1 MGVALERK
9 TAARLALPLL
19 CFARMPDEAPLT
31 TLSLERYLPAA
42 KSLVA
47 RAQALADE
55 RRHAEVQP
63 LHLLSRALER
73 GRATRTV
80 FERATSS
87 VLDFENAVERALSA
101 LPQSQERSYL
111 SDAMIDLLSRA
122 ERDASL
128 ERAPRVTSAHL
139 LNALSQEIRG
149 AAGEILSA
157 FGVVPGALRRHA
169 ALLDEKSDGT
179 AQDAAG
185 PAPELTRLLLEG
197 PRAQDPVIGRGN
209 EVRRLVTILERR
221 QKHHPLLVGEVGVG
235 KRAIIRAL
243 ARRIAAGDVPTR
255 LIGARL
261 VELELG
267 AVVAGT
273 RLRGEVDERLRRL
286 MASLGAGSGS
296 ESILVIAGLEQLL
309 GQGPTGSSL
318 GDVLRPALARGDVR
332 VLATTTPDGLRK
344 LNEKDPLL
352 ARSFTEIAI
361 EEPSPADAIEIVRGV
376 AQSIEQH
383 HGVPIQD
390 RAIVAAV
397 ELAKRYLQDRRLPD
411 AAIDL
416 LDEAA
421 AAKRVE
427 TDGMP
432 LELDQLVH
440 RLDSLKAQL
449 GALADEDDSTAKE
462 LAAKLEAERSALL
475 PRATALRSAIEGRR
489 SVTAAIKSLR
499 KEVATAEAE
508 RERARA
514 DKSFARLGELE
525 HVTLPD
531 LTARLAKAED
541 AARSQ
546 GGSVES
552 PRLLEADV
560 ATTLASWTGIP
571 VDKMLEAEAEKL
583 LKMESRL
590 GERIVGQDHALTSV
604 SKAVRRGRVG
614 LRDPKRPIGSFLL
627 LGPSGV
633 GKTELAKALAEFL
646 FDDESS
652 LTRLDMSEFME
663 RHMAQRLI
671 GAPPGYAD
679 SDQGGFL
686 TEAVRR
692 RPYSVLLFDEVEKA
706 HQDVF
711 NLLLQVL
718 DDGRLTDGRGRLAD
732 FSNTVVVM
740 TSNIGSER
748 ILDADAKLFESDDG
762 RQALRDLL
770 LERLGEFF
778 RPEFL
783 NRLDDVIVFRPL
795 TKPDL
800 RRIIDIRLKEL
811 SRMLVPRKLSL
822 EVSEPAKMR
831 LVDLGYEPALG
842 ARPLKRTLL
851 KELQDPLAQA
861 LLSTKLA
868 EGGAVRVELDGDAI
882 KLEVVPT
889 SA

>member
-1 MGVALERK
+1 
-9 TAARLALPLL
+9 
-19 CFARMPDEAPLT
+19 MPAEPPLT
-31 TLSLERYLPAA
+31 TLSLDRYLPPA

-55 RRHAEVQP
+55 RRHHEVQP
-63 LHLLSRALER
+63 LHLLARALER
-73 GRATRTV
+73 GRSTRVV

-87 VLDFENAVERALSA
+87 LLDFEAAVERALSS
-101 LPQSQERSYL
+101 LPQSKDKSYL

-149 AAGEILSA
+149 AAGELLSA
-157 FGVVPGALRRHA
+157 FGVVPGALRRHVA
-169 ALLDEKSDGT
+169 VLDEAT
-179 AQDAAG
+179 DAVAAEPG
-185 PAPELTRLLLEG
+185 AAPPELTRNLLDG
-197 PRAQDPVIGRGN
+197 PQAADPVIARGA

-221 QKHHPLLVGEVGVG
+221 QKSHPLLVGDVGVG
-235 KRAIIRAL
+235 KRAIVRAL
-243 ARRIAAGDVPTR
+243 ARRIASGDVPTR
-255 LIGARL
+255 LLGARV

-273 RLRGEVDERLRRL
+273 RLRGEIEERLRKL
-286 MASLGAGSGS
+286 FASLSGRAGA
-296 ESILVIAGLEQLL
+296 EHILFIPGLEQLL

-318 GDVLRPALARGDVR
+318 ADVLRPALARGDLR

-344 LNEKDPLL
+344 LNEKEPLL
-352 ARSFTEIAI
+352 ARSFSEIAVA
-361 EEPSPADAIEIVRGV
+361 EPSVSEAIEIVRGV
-376 AQSIEQH
+376 AQSVEQH
-383 HGVPIQD
+383 HGVPIED

-397 ELAKRYLQDRRLPD
+397 ELAKRYVQERRLPD

-421 AAKRVE
+421 ASKRVE

-432 LELDQLVH
+432 LELDQLMH
-440 RLDSLKAQL
+440 RLGSLKAQL
-449 GALADEDDSTAKE
+449 ASLADEEEASAQE
-462 LAAKLEAERSALL
+462 LRAKLESEQAQLS
-475 PRATALRSAIEGRR
+475 PRAQTLRATIEGRR
-489 SVTAAIKSLR
+489 GVTASVKALR
-499 KEVATAEAE
+499 RELSSAEAE
-508 RERARA
+508 LQRAR
-514 DKSFARLGELE
+514 DEKNFARLGELE
-525 HVTLPD
+525 HSTLPD
-531 LTARLAKAED
+531 LQKRLVTAEE

-546 GGSVES
+546 GGSTEN
-552 PRLLEADV
+552 PKLQEQDV
-560 ATTLASWTGIP
+560 AATLAAWTGIP

-583 LKMESRL
+583 LKMEARL
-590 GERIVGQDHALTSV
+590 GERIVGQDHALASV
-604 SKAVRRGRVG
+604 ARAVRRGRVG

-646 FDDESS
+646 FDDEAA

-748 ILDADAKLFESDDG
+748 ILEADAKLFESSDG
-762 RQALRDLL
+762 REAMKDLL

-795 TKPDL
+795 TKQDL
-800 RRIIDIRLKEL
+800 RRIIDIRLREL
-811 SRMLVPRKLSL
+811 ARLLAPRKLTL
-822 EVSEPAKMR
+822 EVSDAAKSR
-831 LVDLGYEPALG
+831 LVDLSYEPALG

-851 KELQDPLAQA
+851 KELQDPLAHA
-861 LLSTKLA
+861 LLSAKLA
-868 EGGAVRVELDGDAI
+868 SGGNIKVDLVDDAI
-882 KLEVVPT
+882 ALDIGAGGGSSK
-889 SA
+889 

>member
-1 MGVALERK
+1 
-9 TAARLALPLL
+9 
-19 CFARMPDEAPLT
+19 MPDEAPLT
-31 TLSLERYLPAA
+31 TLSLDRYLPPA
-42 KSLVA
+42 KALVA

-55 RRHAEVQP
+55 RHHQEVQP

-73 GRATRTV
+73 GQNTRTV
-80 FERATSS
+80 FERACAS
-87 VLDFENAVERALSA
+87 VLDFEAAVERALSA
-101 LPQSQERSYL
+101 LPQSKERSYL

-122 ERDASL
+122 ERDANL
-128 ERAPRVTSAHL
+128 ERAPRVTPAHV

-149 AAGEILSA
+149 AAGELLSA
-157 FGVVPGALRRHA
+157 FGIVPGALRRHV
-169 ALLDEKSDGT
+169 ALLDERADGVSSDSGG
-179 AQDAAG
+179 AL
-185 PAPELTRLLLEG
+185 PELTRPLLDG
-197 PRAQDPVIGRGN
+197 PNAADPVIARGG

-221 QKHHPLLVGEVGVG
+221 QKSHPLLVGDVGVG
-235 KRAIIRAL
+235 KRAIVRAL
-243 ARRIAAGDVPTR
+243 ARRIKSGDVPTR
-255 LIGARL
+255 LLSARL

-267 AVVAGT
+267 AVAAGT
-273 RLRGEVDERLRRL
+273 RLRGEIEERLRKL
-286 MASLGAGSGS
+286 LASLGARSGI
-296 ESILVIAGLEQLL
+296 EHILFIPGLEQLL

-318 GDVLRPALARGDVR
+318 ADALRPALARGELR
-332 VLATTTPDGLRK
+332 LLATTTPEGLRK
-344 LNEKDPLL
+344 LTEKEPIL
-352 ARSFTEIAI
+352 ARYFTEIAVA
-361 EEPSPADAIEIVRGV
+361 EPSVAEATEIVRGV
-376 AQSIEQH
+376 ASSIEQH
-383 HGVPIQD
+383 HGVPIED
-390 RAIVAAV
+390 RAVIAAV
-397 ELAKRYLQDRRLPD
+397 ELAKRYVQERRLPD

-416 LDEAA
+416 LDESAA
-421 AAKRVE
+421 SKRVE

-432 LELDQLVH
+432 LELDQLVQ
-440 RLDSLKAQL
+440 RLGSLAAQL
-449 GALADEDDSTAKE
+449 ASLAGEEDAAAQE
-462 LAAKLEAERSALL
+462 LARKLEAEQASLA
-475 PRATALRSAIEGRR
+475 PRATELRATIEGRR
-489 SVTAAIKSLR
+489 GVTATVKTLR
-499 KEVATAEAE
+499 RELASAEAE
-508 RERARA
+508 RQRAR
-514 DKSFARLGELE
+514 DEKNFARLGELE

-531 LTARLAKAED
+531 LGARLAAAEE

-546 GGSVES
+546 GGSVAS
-552 PRLLEADV
+552 PRLLEQDV
-560 ATTLASWTGIP
+560 AATLAAWTGIP

-590 GERIVGQDHALTSV
+590 GERVVGQAHALSAV
-604 SKAVRRGRVG
+604 ARAVRRGRVG

-646 FDDESS
+646 FDDEAA

-748 ILDADAKLFESDDG
+748 ILEADAKLFESADG
-762 RQALRDLL
+762 LAAMKDLL
-770 LERLGEFF
+770 LGRLGEFF

-783 NRLDDVIVFRPL
+783 NRLDDVVVFRPL
-795 TKPDL
+795 TRVDL
-800 RRIIDIRLKEL
+800 RQIVDIRLREL
-811 SRMLVPRKLSL
+811 GRLLAPRHVVLD
-822 EVSEPAKMR
+822 VSDAAKQR
-831 LVDLGYEPALG
+831 LVDLSYEPALG

-851 KELQDPLAQA
+851 KELQDPLAHA
-861 LLSTKLA
+861 LLSAKLPA
-868 EGGAVRVELDGDAI
+868 GGTIKVDVSGDAI
-882 KLEVVPT
+882 TLDIG
-889 SA
+889 

>member
-1 MGVALERK
+1 
-9 TAARLALPLL
+9 
-19 CFARMPDEAPLT
+19 MPDEAPLT
-31 TLSLERYLPAA
+31 TLSLDRYLPAA
-42 KSLVA
+42 KALVA

-55 RRHAEVQP
+55 RKHAEVQP

-73 GRATRTV
+73 GRSTRAV
-80 FERATSS
+80 FERATPN
-87 VLDFENAVERALSA
+87 VLDFETAVERALST
-101 LPQSQERSYL
+101 LPQSKDKSYL

-157 FGVVPGALRRHA
+157 FGVVPGALRRHV
-169 ALLDEKSDGT
+169 ALLDEKSDVPAVENGG
-179 AQDAAG
+179 AAS
-185 PAPELTRLLLEG
+185 ELTRPLLSG
-197 PRAQDPVIGRGN
+197 PRAGDPVIARAT

-255 LIGARL
+255 LIGAQL

-267 AVVAGT
+267 AVMAGT

-286 MASLGAGSGS
+286 VASLGGSAGSSS
-296 ESILVIAGLEQLL
+296 EQILVIAGLEQLL
-309 GQGPTGSSL
+309 GQGPTGTSL
-318 GDVLRPALARGDVR
+318 GDVLRPALARGDLR

-344 LNEKDPLL
+344 LHEKDPLL
-352 ARSFTEIAI
+352 ARSFTEITVD
-361 EEPSPADAIEIVRGV
+361 EPSVAEAIEIVRGI

-390 RAIVAAV
+390 RAVVAAV
-397 ELAKRYLQDRRLPD
+397 ELAKRYLQQHRLPD

-416 LDEAA
+416 LDESA

-440 RLDSLKAQL
+440 RIDSLTAQL
-449 GALADEDDSTAKE
+449 SALADEDETAAKE
-462 LAAKLEAERSALL
+462 LSAKLEAERSALS
-475 PRATALRSAIEGRR
+475 PRASALRSTIEGRR
-489 SVTAAIKSLR
+489 SVTAAIKALR
-499 KEVATAEAE
+499 AELAAAETE
-508 RERARA
+508 REKARS
-514 DKSFARLGELE
+514 DKNFARLGELE

-531 LTARLAKAED
+531 LGARLAKAED
-541 AARSQ
+541 AARGQ

-560 ATTLASWTGIP
+560 AATLASWTGIP

-590 GERIVGQDHALTSV
+590 GERIVGQDHALGSV

-646 FDDESS
+646 FDDEAS

-679 SDQGGFL
+679 SEQGGFL

-748 ILDADAKLFESDDG
+748 ILDADAKLFESDEG
-762 RQALRDLL
+762 RQALRDLMMD
-770 LERLGEFF
+770 RLGQFF

-795 TKPDL
+795 SKPDL
-800 RRIIDIRLKEL
+800 RRIVDIRLREL
-811 SRMLVPRKLSL
+811 ALLLAPRKLVL
-822 EVSEPAKMR
+822 EVSEAAKQR

-842 ARPLKRTLL
+842 ARPLKRTLV

-861 LLSTKLA
+861 LLSSKL
-868 EGGAVRVELDGDAI
+868 GAGTVKVDLVGDAL
-882 KLEVVPT
+882 KLDITE
-889 SA
+889 SSS

>member
-1 MGVALERK
+1 
-9 TAARLALPLL
+9 
-19 CFARMPDEAPLT
+19 MPDEAPLT
-31 TLSLERYLPAA
+31 TLSLDRYLPPA
-42 KSLVA
+42 KALVA

-55 RRHAEVQP
+55 RRHHEVQP

-73 GRATRTV
+73 GQSTRSV
-80 FERATSS
+80 FERACSS
-87 VLDFENAVERALSA
+87 VLDFEAAVERALSS
-101 LPQSQERSYL
+101 LPQSKERSYL

-128 ERAPRVTSAHL
+128 ERAVRVTPAHV

-149 AAGEILSA
+149 AAGELLSA
-157 FGVVPGALRRHA
+157 FGVVPGALRRHV
-169 ALLDEKSDGT
+169 ALLDERADVVPGEASG
-179 AQDAAG
+179 A
-185 PAPELTRLLLEG
+185 APELTRPLLDG
-197 PRAQDPVIGRGN
+197 PHAADPVIARGG

-221 QKHHPLLVGEVGVG
+221 QKSHPLLVGDVGVG
-235 KRAIIRAL
+235 KRAIVRAL
-243 ARRIAAGDVPTR
+243 ARRIASGDVPTR
-255 LIGARL
+255 LLGARL

-267 AVVAGT
+267 AVAAGT
-273 RLRGEVDERLRRL
+273 RLRGEIEERLRKL
-286 MASLGAGSGS
+286 LGSLSARSGT
-296 ESILVIAGLEQLL
+296 EHILFIPGLEQLL

-318 GDVLRPALARGDVR
+318 ADALRPALARGDLR
-332 VLATTTPDGLRK
+332 LLATTTPDGLRK
-344 LNEKDPLL
+344 LTEKEPIL
-352 ARSFTEIAI
+352 ARFFTEIAVA
-361 EEPSPADAIEIVRGV
+361 EPSVAEAIEIVRGV
-376 AQSIEQH
+376 ASSIEQH
-383 HGVPIQD
+383 HGVPIED
-390 RAIVAAV
+390 RAVIAAV
-397 ELAKRYLQDRRLPD
+397 ELAKRYVQERRLPD

-416 LDEAA
+416 LDESAA
-421 AAKRVE
+421 SKRVE

-432 LELDQLVH
+432 LELDQLVQ
-440 RLDSLKAQL
+440 RLGSLAAQL
-449 GALADEDDSTAKE
+449 ASLAGEEDVAAQE
-462 LAAKLEAERSALL
+462 LAKKLEVEQATLA
-475 PRATALRSAIEGRR
+475 PRAAELRATIVGRR
-489 SVTAAIKSLR
+489 GVTAAVKTLR
-499 KEVATAEAE
+499 REQAGAEAE
-508 RERARA
+508 RQRAR
-514 DKSFARLGELE
+514 DEKNFARLGELE

-531 LTARLAKAED
+531 LTTRLAAAEE

-546 GGSVES
+546 GGSAAS
-552 PRLLEADV
+552 PKLLEQDV
-560 ATTLASWTGIP
+560 AATLAAWTGIP

-590 GERIVGQDHALTSV
+590 GERIVGQDHALSAV
-604 SKAVRRGRVG
+604 ARAVRRGRVG

-646 FDDESS
+646 FDDEAA

-748 ILDADAKLFESDDG
+748 ILDADAKLFESADG
-762 RQALRDLL
+762 LLAMKDLL
-770 LERLGEFF
+770 LDRLGEFF

-783 NRLDDVIVFRPL
+783 NRLDDVVVFRPL
-795 TKPDL
+795 TKLDL
-800 RRIIDIRLKEL
+800 RRIIDIRLREL
-811 SRMLVPRKLSL
+811 GRLLTPRKLVL
-822 EVSEPAKMR
+822 DVSEAAKLR
-831 LVDLGYEPALG
+831 LVDLSYEPALG
-842 ARPLKRTLL
+842 ARPLKRTLV
-851 KELQDPLAQA
+851 KELQDPLAHA
-861 LLSTKLA
+861 LLSAKLPA
-868 EGGAVRVELDGDAI
+868 GGTVKVDVVNDVITLDIA
-882 KLEVVPT
+882 
-889 SA
+889 

>member
-1 MGVALERK
+1 
-9 TAARLALPLL
+9 
-19 CFARMPDEAPLT
+19 MPDEAPLT
-31 TLSLERYLPAA
+31 TLSLDRYLPAA

-55 RRHAEVQP
+55 RKHAEVQP

-73 GRATRTV
+73 GRSTRSV
-80 FERATSS
+80 FERATPS
-87 VLDFENAVERALSA
+87 VLDFESAVERALAA
-101 LPQSQERSYL
+101 LPASKERSYL

-122 ERDASL
+122 ERDATQ

-157 FGVVPGALRRHA
+157 FGVAPGSLRRHV
-169 ALLDEKSDGT
+169 ALLDEKADVPAGDGT
-179 AQDAAG
+179 VAT
-185 PAPELTRLLLEG
+185 PELTRPLLSG
-197 PRAQDPVIGRGN
+197 PRAQDPVIARAT

-221 QKHHPLLVGEVGVG
+221 EKNHPLLVGEVGVG
-235 KRAIIRAL
+235 KRAILRAL

-255 LIGARL
+255 LIGAKL
-261 VELELG
+261 VELDLG

-273 RLRGEVDERLRRL
+273 RLRGEIDERLRRVIS
-286 MASLGAGSGS
+286 SLGSSSTGG
-296 ESILVIAGLEQLL
+296 EHILVIAGLEQLL
-309 GQGPTGSSL
+309 GQGPTGSNL

-332 VLATTTPDGLRK
+332 ELATTTPDGQRK
-344 LNEKDPLL
+344 LQEKDALL
-352 ARSFTEIAI
+352 ARSFTEIAV
-361 EEPSPADAIEIVRGV
+361 EEPSVGEAIEIVRGV

-390 RAIVAAV
+390 RAVIAAV
-397 ELAKRYLQDRRLPD
+397 ELAKRYLQDHRLPD

-440 RLDSLKAQL
+440 RVDSLTAQL
-449 GALADEDDSTAKE
+449 AALSDEEDATAKE
-462 LAAKLEAERSALL
+462 LSAKLEAERSTLA
-475 PRATALRSAIEGRR
+475 PRAAELRLTIEGRR
-489 SVTAAIKSLR
+489 SVTAAIKALR
-499 KEVATAEAE
+499 AEVAQAERE
-508 RERARA
+508 RERAREE
-514 DKSFARLGELE
+514 KNFARLGEIE

-531 LTARLAKAED
+531 LSARLAKAEE
-541 AARSQ
+541 AARGQ
-546 GGSVES
+546 GGSSEV
-552 PRLLEADV
+552 PRLQDSDV
-560 ATTLASWTGIP
+560 ASTLASWTGIP

-583 LKMESRL
+583 LKMEGRL
-590 GERIVGQDHALTSV
+590 GERIVGQDHALTAI

-646 FDDESS
+646 FDDEAA

-679 SDQGGFL
+679 SEQGGFL
-686 TEAVRR
+686 TESVRR

-711 NLLLQVL
+711 NLMLQVL

-748 ILDADAKLFESDDG
+748 ILDADAKLFEYDDG

-770 LERLGEFF
+770 LERLGQFF

-795 TKPDL
+795 SKQDL
-800 RRIIDIRLKEL
+800 RRIVDIRLKEL
-811 SRMLVPRKLSL
+811 SRLLAPRKLVL
-822 EVSEPAKMR
+822 DVSDAAKQR
-831 LVDLGYEPALG
+831 LVELSYEPALG
-842 ARPLKRTLL
+842 ARPLKRTLV

-861 LLSTKLA
+861 LLSSKL
-868 EGGAVRVELDGDAI
+868 GAGIVKVELVGDVLTVDVIAT
-882 KLEVVPT
+882 PG
-889 SA
+889 

>member
-1 MGVALERK
+1 
-9 TAARLALPLL
+9 
-19 CFARMPDEAPLT
+19 MPDEAPLT
-31 TLSLERYLPAA
+31 TLSLDRYLPPA
-42 KSLVA
+42 KALVA

-55 RRHAEVQP
+55 RRHHQVQP

-73 GRATRTV
+73 GRGTRTV

-87 VLDFENAVERALSA
+87 VLDFEAAVERALAA
-101 LPQSQERSYL
+101 LQPSKERSYL

-122 ERDASL
+122 ERDATQ
-128 ERAPRVTSAHL
+128 ERAPRVTTAHL

-157 FGVVPGALRRHA
+157 FGVVPGSLRRHV
-169 ALLDEKSDGT
+169 ALLDEKSEGAVSDS
-179 AQDAAG
+179 AG
-185 PAPELTRLLLEG
+185 AMPELTRLLLDG
-197 PRAQDPVIGRGN
+197 PWASDPVIARGA

-221 QKHHPLLVGEVGVG
+221 QKSHPLLVGDVGVG
-235 KRAIIRAL
+235 KRAIVRAL
-243 ARRIAAGDVPTR
+243 ARRIASGDVPTR
-255 LIGARL
+255 LLGARV

-273 RLRGEVDERLRRL
+273 RLRGEIEERLRKL
-286 MASLGAGSGS
+286 FASLAGRSGA
-296 ESILVIAGLEQLL
+296 EHILVIPGLEQLL

-318 GDVLRPALARGDVR
+318 ADVLRPALSRGELR
-332 VLATTTPDGLRK
+332 VLATTTPEGLRK
-344 LNEKDPLL
+344 LIEKEPLL
-352 ARSFTEIAI
+352 ARSFTEIVV
-361 EEPSPADAIEIVRGV
+361 EEPSVAEAIEIVRGM

-390 RAIVAAV
+390 RALVAAV
-397 ELAKRYLQDRRLPD
+397 ELAKRYVQERRLPD

-416 LDEAA
+416 LDESAA
-421 AAKRVE
+421 SKRVE

-432 LELDQLVH
+432 LELDQLLQ
-440 RLDSLKAQL
+440 RLESLKAQL
-449 GALADEDDSTAKE
+449 SSLADEDEVSAKE
-462 LAAKLEAERSALL
+462 LSAKLEAERSSIE
-475 PRATALRSAIEGRR
+475 PRASALRATIEGRR
-489 SVTAAIKSLR
+489 GVTAAVKALR
-499 KEVATAEAE
+499 SELAGVEAE
-508 RERARA
+508 CQRAR
-514 DKSFARLGELE
+514 DEKNFARLGELE
-525 HVTLPD
+525 HATLPD
-531 LTARLAKAED
+531 LTSRLAKAEE

-546 GGSVES
+546 GGSSEM
-552 PRLLEADV
+552 PKLFEQDV
-560 ATTLASWTGIP
+560 AATLAAWTGIP

-583 LKMESRL
+583 LKMEGRL
-590 GERIVGQDHALTSV
+590 GERIVGQDHALSAV
-604 SKAVRRGRVG
+604 SRAVRRGRVG

-646 FDDESS
+646 FDDEAA

-748 ILDADAKLFESDDG
+748 ILDAEPKLFESEDG
-762 RQALRDLL
+762 RQALRDLMFD
-770 LERLGEFF
+770 RLGEFF

-783 NRLDDVIVFRPL
+783 NRLDDVVVFRPL
-795 TKPDL
+795 NKADL
-800 RRIIDIRLKEL
+800 RRIVDIRLKEL
-811 SRMLVPRKLSL
+811 SRLLAPRKLTL
-822 EVSEPAKMR
+822 EVSEAAKQR
-831 LVDLGYEPALG
+831 LAELSYEPALG
-842 ARPLKRTLL
+842 ARPLKRTIL

-861 LLSTKLA
+861 LLTAKLPA
-868 EGGAVRVELDGDAI
+868 GGTVKVDVVGDAF
-882 KLEVVPT
+882 KLDVGG
-889 SA
+889 

>member
-1 MGVALERK
+1 
-9 TAARLALPLL
+9 
-19 CFARMPDEAPLT
+19 MPDEPPLT
-31 TLSLERYLPAA
+31 TLSLDRYLPAA

-55 RRHAEVQP
+55 RRHHEVQP

-73 GRATRTV
+73 GRGTRTV
-80 FERATSS
+80 LERATSS
-87 VLDFENAVERALSA
+87 VLDFEAAVERALA
-101 LPQSQERSYL
+101 TLPQSKERSYL

-122 ERDASL
+122 ERDATL
-128 ERAPRVTSAHL
+128 ERAPRVTSAHV

-157 FGVVPGALRRHA
+157 FGVAPGSLRRHV
-169 ALLDEKSDGT
+169 ALLDEKDTAISD
-179 AQDAAG
+179 ASG
-185 PAPELTRLLLEG
+185 PVPELTRLLLEG
-197 PRAQDPVIGRGN
+197 PWAGDPVIARGA
-209 EVRRLVTILERR
+209 EVRRLVTVLERR
-221 QKHHPLLVGEVGVG
+221 QKSHPLLVGDLGVG
-235 KRAIIRAL
+235 KRAIVRAL

-255 LIGARL
+255 LIGARV

-273 RLRGEVDERLRRL
+273 RLRGEIEERLRKL
-286 MASLGAGSGS
+286 FASLSGRSGA
-296 ESILVIAGLEQLL
+296 EHILVIPGLEQLL
-309 GQGPTGSSL
+309 GQGPTGASL
-318 GDVLRPALARGDVR
+318 ADVLRPALGRGELR
-332 VLATTTPDGLRK
+332 ILATTTPDGLRK
-344 LNEKDPLL
+344 LHEKEPLL
-352 ARSFTEIAI
+352 ARSFTEIAV
-361 EEPSPADAIEIVRGV
+361 EEPSVAEAIEIVRGV
-376 AQSIEQH
+376 AQSIERH

-390 RAIVAAV
+390 RAVVAAV
-397 ELAKRYLQDRRLPD
+397 ELAKRYVQERRLPD

-421 AAKRVE
+421 ASKRVE

-432 LELDQLVH
+432 LELDQLLQ
-440 RLDSLKAQL
+440 RLSSLKAQL
-449 GALADEDDSTAKE
+449 ASLADEDDAAAKE
-462 LAAKLEAERSALL
+462 LSEKLEAERSNIE
-475 PRATALRSAIEGRR
+475 PRASALRATIEGRR
-489 SVTAAIKSLR
+489 VVTAAVKALR
-499 KEVATAEAE
+499 SELAGVEVE
-508 RERARA
+508 RQRAR
-514 DKSFARLGELE
+514 DEKNFARLGELE
-525 HVTLPD
+525 HGALPD
-531 LTARLAKAED
+531 VTARLAQAEE

-546 GGSVES
+546 GGSSEI
-552 PRLLEADV
+552 PKLFEQDV
-560 ATTLASWTGIP
+560 AATLAAWTGIP

-583 LKMESRL
+583 LKMEGRL
-590 GERIVGQDHALTSV
+590 GERIVGQDHALSAV
-604 SKAVRRGRVG
+604 SRAVRRGRVG
-614 LRDPKRPIGSFLL
+614 LRDAKRPIGSFLL

-646 FDDESS
+646 FDDEAA

-748 ILDADAKLFESDDG
+748 ILDADAKLFESEDG
-762 RQALRDLL
+762 RLALRDLL
-770 LERLGEFF
+770 VERLGEFF

-783 NRLDDVIVFRPL
+783 NRLDDVVVFRPL
-795 TKPDL
+795 SKADL
-800 RRIIDIRLKEL
+800 RRIVDIRLKEL
-811 SRMLVPRKLSL
+811 GRLLAPRKLTL
-822 EVSEPAKMR
+822 DVTEAAKQR
-831 LVDLGYEPALG
+831 LVELSYEPALG

-851 KELQDPLAQA
+851 KELQDPLAHA
-861 LLSTKLA
+861 LLSAKLPA
-868 EGGAVRVELDGDAI
+868 GGSVKVDVVGDALSVDVGGA
-882 KLEVVPT
+882 
-889 SA
+889 

>member
-1 MGVALERK
+1 
-9 TAARLALPLL
+9 
-19 CFARMPDEAPLT
+19 MPAEPPLT
-31 TLSLERYLPAA
+31 TLSLDRYLPPA
-42 KSLVA
+42 KALVA

-55 RRHAEVQP
+55 RRHHEVHP
-63 LHLLSRALER
+63 LHLLARALER
-73 GRATRTV
+73 GRSTRAV

-87 VLDFENAVERALSA
+87 VLDFEAAVERALSA
-101 LPQSQERSYL
+101 LPQSKEKSYL
-111 SDAMIDLLSRA
+111 SDALIDLLGRA

-157 FGVVPGALRRHA
+157 FGVVPGALRRHVA
-169 ALLDEKSDGT
+169 VLDE
-179 AQDAAG
+179 AADVVAAEPG
-185 PAPELTRLLLEG
+185 AAPPELTRSLLDG
-197 PRAQDPVIGRGN
+197 PHAADPVIARGA

-221 QKHHPLLVGEVGVG
+221 QKSHPLLVGDVGVG
-235 KRAIIRAL
+235 KRAIVRAL
-243 ARRIAAGDVPTR
+243 ARRIATGDVPTR
-255 LIGARL
+255 LLGARV

-273 RLRGEVDERLRRL
+273 RLRGEIEDRLRKL
-286 MASLGAGSGS
+286 FASLSARSGT
-296 ESILVIAGLEQLL
+296 EHILFIPGLEQLL

-318 GDVLRPALARGDVR
+318 ADVLRPALARGDLR

-344 LNEKDPLL
+344 LTEKEPLL
-352 ARSFTEIAI
+352 ARSFTEIAVA
-361 EEPSPADAIEIVRGV
+361 EPSVAEAIEIVRGV
-376 AQSIEQH
+376 AQSVEQH
-383 HGVPIQD
+383 HGVPIED

-397 ELAKRYLQDRRLPD
+397 ELAKRYVQDRRLPD

-421 AAKRVE
+421 ASKRVE

-432 LELDQLVH
+432 LELDRLVH
-440 RLDSLKAQL
+440 RLGSLAAQL
-449 GALADEDDSTAKE
+449 ASLSDEEETSAKE
-462 LAAKLEAERSALL
+462 LQAKLETEQTDLT
-475 PRATALRSAIEGRR
+475 PRATALRATIEGRR
-489 SVTAAIKSLR
+489 GVTAAVKTLR
-499 KEVATAEAE
+499 RELLTAEAE
-508 RERARA
+508 RERAQT
-514 DKSFARLGELE
+514 DKNFARLGELE

-531 LTARLAKAED
+531 LRTRLATAEE

-546 GGSVES
+546 GGSTEN
-552 PRLLEADV
+552 PKLQEHDV
-560 ATTLASWTGIP
+560 AATLAAWTGIP

-590 GERIVGQDHALTSV
+590 GERIVGQDHALSAV
-604 SKAVRRGRVG
+604 ARAVRRGRVG

-646 FDDESS
+646 FDDEAS

-748 ILDADAKLFESDDG
+748 ILEADAKLFESPDG
-762 RQALRDLL
+762 RDAMKDLL

-783 NRLDDVIVFRPL
+783 NRLDDVVVFRPL
-795 TKPDL
+795 TKLDL

-811 SRMLVPRKLSL
+811 GRLLAPRKLTL
-822 EVSEPAKMR
+822 EVSEAAKMR
-831 LVDLGYEPALG
+831 LVELGYEPALG
-842 ARPLKRTLL
+842 AREALAVAARRFRVQLHRLAPLISGVDTD
-851 KELQDPLAQA
+851 EIP
-861 LLSTKLA
+861 
-868 EGGAVRVELDGDAI
+868 
-882 KLEVVPT
+882 
-889 SA
+889 

>member
-1 MGVALERK
+1 
-9 TAARLALPLL
+9 
-19 CFARMPDEAPLT
+19 MPDEPPLT
-31 TLSLERYLPAA
+31 TLSLDRYLPPA
-42 KSLVA
+42 KALVA

-55 RRHAEVQP
+55 RRHHEVQP
-63 LHLLSRALER
+63 LHLLARALER
-73 GRATRTV
+73 GRSTRGV

-87 VLDFENAVERALSA
+87 VLDFEAAVERALST
-101 LPQSQERSYL
+101 LPQSKERSYL
-111 SDAMIDLLSRA
+111 SDALVDLLGRA

-128 ERAPRVTSAHL
+128 ERAPRITSAHL

-149 AAGEILSA
+149 AAGELLSA
-157 FGVVPGALRRHA
+157 FGVVPGALRRHT
-169 ALLDEKSDGT
+169 ALLDEKADVVATEPGT
-179 AQDAAG
+179 ATL
-185 PAPELTRLLLEG
+185 ELTRPLLDG
-197 PRAQDPVIGRGN
+197 PHAADPVIARGG

-221 QKHHPLLVGEVGVG
+221 QKNHPLLVGDVGVG
-235 KRAIIRAL
+235 KRAIVRAL
-243 ARRIAAGDVPTR
+243 ARRIATGDVPTR
-255 LIGARL
+255 LLGARL
-261 VELELG
+261 VELDLG

-273 RLRGEVDERLRRL
+273 RLRGEIEERLRKL
-286 MASLGAGSGS
+286 FASLGARTGA
-296 ESILVIAGLEQLL
+296 EHILFIPGLEQLL
-309 GQGPTGSSL
+309 GQGPTGASL
-318 GDVLRPALARGDVR
+318 ADVLRPALAQGALR

-344 LNEKDPLL
+344 LSDKEPLL

-361 EEPSPADAIEIVRGV
+361 AEPSVAEAIEIVRGV
-376 AQSIEQH
+376 ALSIEQH
-383 HGVPIQD
+383 HGVPIED
-390 RAIVAAV
+390 RAVIAAV
-397 ELAKRYLQDRRLPD
+397 ELAKRYVQERRLPD

-421 AAKRVE
+421 ASKRVE

-432 LELDQLVH
+432 LELDQLVQ
-440 RLDSLKAQL
+440 RLGSLAAQL
-449 GALADEDDSTAKE
+449 ASLSDEEETSAKE
-462 LAAKLEAERSALL
+462 LSTKLAAEQTGLL
-475 PRATALRSAIEGRR
+475 PRASALRATIEGRR
-489 SVTAAIKSLR
+489 GVTAAVKTLR
-499 KEVATAEAE
+499 RELGAAEAE
-508 RERARA
+508 QERAR
-514 DKSFARLGELE
+514 DEKNFARLGELE

-531 LTARLAKAED
+531 LKARLASAEE

-552 PRLLEADV
+552 PKLQEPDV
-560 ATTLASWTGIP
+560 AATLAAWTGIP

-583 LKMESRL
+583 LKMEARL
-590 GERIVGQDHALTSV
+590 GERIVGQDHALSAV
-604 SKAVRRGRVG
+604 ARAVRRGRVG

-646 FDDESS
+646 FDDEAA

-718 DDGRLTDGRGRLAD
+718 DDGRLSDGRGRLAD

-762 RQALRDLL
+762 RQAMKDLL

-783 NRLDDVIVFRPL
+783 NRLDDVVVFRPL
-795 TKPDL
+795 SKLDL

-811 SRMLVPRKLSL
+811 SRLLAPRKLTL
-822 EVSEPAKMR
+822 EVSEAAKLR
-831 LVDLGYEPALG
+831 LVELSYEPALG

-851 KELQDPLAQA
+851 KELQDPLAHA
-861 LLSTKLA
+861 LLSAKLPA
-868 EGGAVRVELDGDAI
+868 GGTVKVDLVGDAI
-882 KLEVVPT
+882 SLDIGALASP
-889 SA
+889 A

>member
-1 MGVALERK
+1 
-9 TAARLALPLL
+9 
-19 CFARMPDEAPLT
+19 MPDEPPLT
-31 TLSLERYLPAA
+31 TLSLDRYLPSA
-42 KSLVA
+42 KALVA

-55 RRHAEVQP
+55 RRHHEVQP

-73 GRATRTV
+73 GQSTRAV

-87 VLDFENAVERALSA
+87 VLDFEAAVERALST
-101 LPQSQERSYL
+101 LPQAPPKEKSYL
-111 SDAMIDLLSRA
+111 SDAMIDLLGRA
-122 ERDASL
+122 ERDAGL

-157 FGVVPGALRRHA
+157 FGVVPGALRRHTA
-169 ALLDEKSDGT
+169 VLDEKG
-179 AQDAAG
+179 DAASTEPSG
-185 PAPELTRLLLEG
+185 AQLELTRPLLDG
-197 PRAQDPVIGRGN
+197 PNAADPVIARGN

-221 QKHHPLLVGEVGVG
+221 QKSHPLLVGDVGVG
-235 KRAIIRAL
+235 KRAIVRAL
-243 ARRIAAGDVPTR
+243 ARRIASGDVPTR
-255 LIGARL
+255 LLGARL
-261 VELELG
+261 VELDLG
-267 AVVAGT
+267 AVAAGT
-273 RLRGEVDERLRRL
+273 RLRGEIEERLRKL
-286 MASLGAGSGS
+286 LGSLGSRGGS
-296 ESILVIAGLEQLL
+296 ENILFIPGLEQLL
-309 GQGPTGSSL
+309 GQGPTGASL
-318 GDVLRPALARGDVR
+318 ADALRPALARGDLR
-332 VLATTTPDGLRK
+332 LLATTTPDGLRK
-344 LNEKDPLL
+344 LTEKEPIL
-352 ARSFTEIAI
+352 ARFFSQIAVA
-361 EEPSPADAIEIVRGV
+361 EPSVAEAIEIVRGV
-376 AQSIEQH
+376 ASSIEQH
-383 HGVPIQD
+383 HGVPIED
-390 RAIVAAV
+390 RAVIAAV
-397 ELAKRYLQDRRLPD
+397 ELAKRYVQERRLPD

-416 LDEAA
+416 LDESAA
-421 AAKRVE
+421 SKRVE

-440 RLDSLKAQL
+440 RLGSLAAQL
-449 GALADEDDSTAKE
+449 SSLSGEEDASAQE
-462 LAAKLEAERSALL
+462 LAKKLEAEQATLA
-475 PRATALRSAIEGRR
+475 PRAAELRATIEGRR
-489 SVTAAIKSLR
+489 GVTSAVKTLR
-499 KEVATAEAE
+499 RELANAEAE
-508 RERARA
+508 RVRAR
-514 DKSFARLGELE
+514 DGKNFARLGELE

-531 LTARLAKAED
+531 LTTRLAAAEE

-552 PRLLEADV
+552 PRLGEPDV
-560 ATTLASWTGIP
+560 AATLAAWTGIP

-590 GERIVGQDHALTSV
+590 GERIVGQDHALAAV
-604 SKAVRRGRVG
+604 ARAVRRGRVG

-646 FDDESS
+646 FDDEAA

-679 SDQGGFL
+679 SEQGGFL

-748 ILDADAKLFESDDG
+748 ILDAEPKLFESDEG
-762 RQALRDLL
+762 RQAMRDLL
-770 LERLGEFF
+770 LSRLGEFF

-783 NRLDDVIVFRPL
+783 NRLDDTVVFRPL
-795 TKPDL
+795 SKQDL
-800 RRIIDIRLKEL
+800 RRIVDIRLKEL
-811 SRMLVPRKLSL
+811 ARLLAPRRLTL
-822 EVSEPAKMR
+822 EVSEAAKLR

-842 ARPLKRTLL
+842 ARPLKRTLV

-861 LLSTKLA
+861 LLSAKLVA
-868 EGGAVRVELDGDAI
+868 GGTIKVDLVADAI
-882 KLEVVPT
+882 TLDI
-889 SA
+889 S